1 MGGLSKEAPF
11 HHQHYTW
18 VCLFYYLGLE
28 LAELVIVW
36 AKMEADWMENEVVE
50 VVDPTEE
57 PCCWVVEKMGLGK
70 MGLGL
75 ESTDIE
81 DRLKVVDRAANRLAD
96 MSGYHGHNLSNLEQI
111 GLMEETK
118 FSRAWVHSMNSE

>member
-1 MGGLSKEAPF
+1 M
-11 HHQHYTW
+11 W
-18 VCLFYYLGLE
+18 DE
-28 LAELVIVW
+28 L
-36 AKMEADWMENEVVE
+36 EADWVAIEAVE

-70 MGLGL
+70 IGLGL
-75 ESTDIE
+75 ESADIE

-96 MSGYHGHNLSNLEQI
+96 MSGYHGHILSNLEHI

-118 FSRAWVHSMNSE
+118 FARGWVHSMNSE